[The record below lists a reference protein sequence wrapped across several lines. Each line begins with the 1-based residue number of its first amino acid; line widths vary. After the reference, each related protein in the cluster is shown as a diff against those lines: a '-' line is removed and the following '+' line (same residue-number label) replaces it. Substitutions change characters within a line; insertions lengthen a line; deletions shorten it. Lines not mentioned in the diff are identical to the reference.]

1 MKIGTVG
8 LDKIPPYLF
17 VEISKK
23 IAEKKSQGIEIIN
36 FGIGDPDLPTPNTVI
51 TELQKTSLNI
61 SNHRYPETDGLPEF
75 RTAIQKWYQNR
86 FNLSFNPET
95 EILPLIGAKEG
106 IGHTAFC
113 FIDNGDIALI
123 PDPGYPVYS
132 VGTWFAGGECYTM
145 PLTEDNQWLPDLD
158 AIPKEIAQ
166 KAKVMWLNYP
176 NNPTSAIADIEY
188 FKRVV
193 DFAKKYEIIILHDA
207 CYTEVS
213 YDGYQPISFM
223 ETPGA
228 KDISLEFHSL
238 SKSYNMTGWRVGYV
252 VGNSKL
258 INPLMIV
265 KSNLDSGIPQA
276 IQSMAITA
284 LNTKQ
289 EFIDKRNSI
298 YEKRRDKVVGALNSI
313 GLNVEKP
320 KASLYIWAKIP
331 NGFTSAEYATKLLDE
346 KDIVV
351 TPGSGYGEYGEGY
364 IRLSLTIPDEQ
375 LDKGINKLIN

>member
-1 MKIGTVG
+1 
-8 LDKIPPYLF
+8 
-17 VEISKK
+17 
-23 IAEKKSQGIEIIN
+23 
-36 FGIGDPDLPTPNTVI
+36 
-51 TELQKTSLNI
+51 
-61 SNHRYPETDGLPEF
+61 
-75 RTAIQKWYQNR
+75 
-86 FNLSFNPET
+86 
-95 EILPLIGAKEG
+95 
-106 IGHTAFC
+106 
-113 FIDNGDIALI
+113 
-123 PDPGYPVYS
+123 
-132 VGTWFAGGECYTM
+132 
-145 PLTEDNQWLPDLD
+145 
-158 AIPKEIAQ
+158 
-166 KAKVMWLNYP
+166 MWLNYP

>member
-1 MKIGTVG
+1 
-8 LDKIPPYLF
+8 
-17 VEISKK
+17 
-23 IAEKKSQGIEIIN
+23 
-36 FGIGDPDLPTPNTVI
+36 
-51 TELQKTSLNI
+51 
-61 SNHRYPETDGLPEF
+61 
-75 RTAIQKWYQNR
+75 
-86 FNLSFNPET
+86 
-95 EILPLIGAKEG
+95 
-106 IGHTAFC
+106 
-113 FIDNGDIALI
+113 
-123 PDPGYPVYS
+123 
-132 VGTWFAGGECYTM
+132 
-145 PLTEDNQWLPDLD
+145 
-158 AIPKEIAQ
+158 
-166 KAKVMWLNYP
+166 
-176 NNPTSAIADIEY
+176 
-188 FKRVV
+188 
-193 DFAKKYEIIILHDA
+193 
-207 CYTEVS
+207 
-213 YDGYQPISFM
+213 M

>member
-1 MKIGTVG
+1 MKIAKR
-8 LDKIPPYLF
+8 LEKIPPYLF

-23 IAEKKSQGIEIIN
+23 IAQKKSQGIEIIN
-36 FGIGDPDLPTPNTVI
+36 FGIGDPDLPTPDPVI
-51 TELQKTSLNI
+51 AELQKTSLNTI
-61 SNHRYPETDGLPEF
+61 NHRYPETDGLPEF

-86 FNLSFNPET
+86 FDLSFNPET

-106 IGHTAFC
+106 IGHASFC

-145 PLTEDNQWLPDLD
+145 PLTEDNKWLPDLN

-176 NNPTSAIADIEY
+176 NNPTSAIANIEY
-188 FKRVV
+188 FKTVV
-193 DFAKKYEIIILHDA
+193 DFAKNYEIIILHDA

-284 LNTKQ
+284 LNTNQ
-289 EFIDKRNSI
+289 EFIDQRNSI
-298 YEKRRDKVVGALNSI
+298 YQKRRDKVVNALNSI

-320 KASLYIWAKIP
+320 KASLYIWAKAP
-331 NGFTSAEYATKLLDE
+331 KGYTSAEYATKLLDE

-364 IRLSLTIPDEQ
+364 IRLSLTIPDDQ

>member
-1 MKIGTVG
+1 
-8 LDKIPPYLF
+8 
-17 VEISKK
+17 
-23 IAEKKSQGIEIIN
+23 
-36 FGIGDPDLPTPNTVI
+36 
-51 TELQKTSLNI
+51 
-61 SNHRYPETDGLPEF
+61 
-75 RTAIQKWYQNR
+75 
-86 FNLSFNPET
+86 
-95 EILPLIGAKEG
+95 
-106 IGHTAFC
+106 
-113 FIDNGDIALI
+113 
-123 PDPGYPVYS
+123 
-132 VGTWFAGGECYTM
+132 M

-265 KSNLDSGIPQA
+265 KSNLDSGICLLYTSP
-276 IQSMAITA
+276 SP
-284 LNTKQ
+284 
-289 EFIDKRNSI
+289 
-298 YEKRRDKVVGALNSI
+298 RD
-313 GLNVEKP
+313 
-320 KASLYIWAKIP
+320 
-331 NGFTSAEYATKLLDE
+331 
-346 KDIVV
+346 
-351 TPGSGYGEYGEGY
+351 
-364 IRLSLTIPDEQ
+364 
-375 LDKGINKLIN
+375 

>member
-1 MKIGTVG
+1 MKIAKR

>member
-1 MKIGTVG
+1 MYKRQR

-51 TELQKTSLNI
+51 TELQETSLNI
-61 SNHRYPETDGLPEF
+61 NNHRYPETDGLPEF

>member
-1 MKIGTVG
+1 MKIAKR
-8 LDKIPPYLF
+8 LEKIPPYLF

-36 FGIGDPDLPTPNTVI
+36 FGIGDPDLPTPDPVI
-51 TELQKTSLNI
+51 AELQKTSIN
-61 SNHRYPETDGLPEF
+61 SANHRYPETDGLPEL
-75 RTAIQKWYQNR
+75 RESIQKWYKNR
-86 FNLSFNPET
+86 FNVSLNSET

-106 IGHTAFC
+106 IGHAALC
-113 FIDNGDIALI
+113 FIDSGDIALI

-145 PLTEDNQWLPDLD
+145 PLTENNKWLPDLD
-158 AIPKEIAQ
+158 AIPKDIAS

-176 NNPTSAIADIEY
+176 NNPTSAIANIEY
-188 FKRVV
+188 FNKVV

-207 CYTEVS
+207 CYTEVA
-213 YDGYQPISFM
+213 YDGYKPISFM

-228 KDISLEFHSL
+228 KEISLEFHSL

-252 VGNSKL
+252 VGNKKL

-284 LNTKQ
+284 LNTSQ
-289 EFIDKRNSI
+289 EFIDERNKTYQI
-298 YEKRRDKVVGALNSI
+298 RRDKVVEALNSI
-313 GLNVEKP
+313 GLNVSKP
-320 KASLYIWAKIP
+320 KASLYIWAKTP
-331 NGFTSAEYATKLLDE
+331 SGYSSAEFATKLLDE
-346 KDIVV
+346 KNIVV

-364 IRLSLTIPDEQ
+364 IRLSLTIPDDQ
-375 LDKGINKLIN
+375 LDKGIDKLIS

>member
-1 MKIGTVG
+1 
-8 LDKIPPYLF
+8 
-17 VEISKK
+17 
-23 IAEKKSQGIEIIN
+23 
-36 FGIGDPDLPTPNTVI
+36 
-51 TELQKTSLNI
+51 
-61 SNHRYPETDGLPEF
+61 
-75 RTAIQKWYQNR
+75 
-86 FNLSFNPET
+86 
-95 EILPLIGAKEG
+95 
-106 IGHTAFC
+106 
-113 FIDNGDIALI
+113 
-123 PDPGYPVYS
+123 
-132 VGTWFAGGECYTM
+132 
-145 PLTEDNQWLPDLD
+145 
-158 AIPKEIAQ
+158 
-166 KAKVMWLNYP
+166 
-176 NNPTSAIADIEY
+176 
-188 FKRVV
+188 
-193 DFAKKYEIIILHDA
+193 
-207 CYTEVS
+207 
-213 YDGYQPISFM
+213 
-223 ETPGA
+223 
-228 KDISLEFHSL
+228 
-238 SKSYNMTGWRVGYV
+238 MTGWRVGYV

>member
-1 MKIGTVG
+1 
-8 LDKIPPYLF
+8 
-17 VEISKK
+17 
-23 IAEKKSQGIEIIN
+23 
-36 FGIGDPDLPTPNTVI
+36 
-51 TELQKTSLNI
+51 
-61 SNHRYPETDGLPEF
+61 
-75 RTAIQKWYQNR
+75 
-86 FNLSFNPET
+86 
-95 EILPLIGAKEG
+95 
-106 IGHTAFC
+106 
-113 FIDNGDIALI
+113 
-123 PDPGYPVYS
+123 
-132 VGTWFAGGECYTM
+132 M

>member
-1 MKIGTVG
+1 MKIAKR
-8 LDKIPPYLF
+8 LEKIPPYLF

-23 IAEKKSQGIEIIN
+23 IAQKKSQGIEIIN
-36 FGIGDPDLPTPNTVI
+36 FGIGDPDLPTPDPVI
-51 TELQKTSLNI
+51 AELQKTSLNTI
-61 SNHRYPETDGLPEF
+61 NHRYPETDGLPEF

-86 FNLSFNPET
+86 FDLSFNPET

-106 IGHTAFC
+106 IGHASFC

-145 PLTEDNQWLPDLD
+145 PLTEDNKWLPDLN

-176 NNPTSAIADIEY
+176 NNPTSAIANIEY
-188 FKRVV
+188 FKTVV
-193 DFAKKYEIIILHDA
+193 DFAKNYEIIILHDA

-284 LNTKQ
+284 LNTNQ
-289 EFIDKRNSI
+289 EFIDQRNSI
-298 YEKRRDKVVGALNSI
+298 YQKRRDKVVNALNSI

-320 KASLYIWAKIP
+320 KASLYIWAKAP
-331 NGFTSAEYATKLLDE
+331 EGYTSAEYATKLLDE

-364 IRLSLTIPDEQ
+364 IRLSLTIPDDQ